1 MVLQATKRSVFPRP
15 VRRGVGQEFS
25 VGALNAAGTLFPSF
39 GITAPTANVGTTV
52 AVLSGNP
59 TYSALPAAQSVS
71 DVAANA
77 IGNLSDNQKSLL
89 VNNETMDLTG
99 AGMDPQT
106 AAQYAQSD
114 VTGQLSAMN
123 AAMCGR
129 SEVRPLKAEIRSMSE
144 ESNRNPCFI
153 SSAMPLAN
161 CRSGKVSSR
170 AGSVYTA

>member
-15 VRRGVGQEFS
+15 VRRGLGQEFS

-123 AAMCGR
+123 ADPSQNPVTNFVNSLIPGSGSSVLLWVLIIGGFGTA
-129 SEVRPLKAEIRSMSE
+129 AYFIIRG
-144 ESNRNPCFI
+144 
-153 SSAMPLAN
+153 L
-161 CRSGKVSSR
+161 
-170 AGSVYTA
+170 